1 MNSLPLKYSDSK
13 GKGYC
18 EALIPSECCRGAD
31 VNGLFRCTTGDIVRV
46 KWCGSF
52 NNEKGMSDGD
62 LEEISRRLYKWTF
75 ARVRSEWIAR
85 LDKVEDRWDW
95 IKMYKVE
102 NDGRN

>member
-1 MNSLPLKYSDSK
+1 
-13 GKGYC
+13 
-18 EALIPSECCRGAD
+18 
-31 VNGLFRCTTGDIVRV
+31 
-46 KWCGSF
+46 
-52 NNEKGMSDGD
+52 MSDGD